1 MLSLIEINMTR
12 HDLLFRFP
20 CIDFCYIKASHDY
33 YLILQSSLVFI
44 CISIPS
50 MTHQLIN
57 NFSLGNHLIRIIRH
71 IYYQFIAIFLTALYD
86 NSYFINRIMRAQLA
100 FLMILYVLTSTKWI
114 LLSVFCL
121 NTMFICYC
129 KQRNLKDFSRM
140 PFPVRQYKFFSHMS
154 MF

>member
-1 MLSLIEINMTR
+1 MIYFFQIS
-12 HDLLFRFP
+12 F
-20 CIDFCYIKASHDY
+20 IDFCCIKASHDY

-50 MTHQLIN
+50 MTHQSMN
-57 NFSLGNHLIRIIRH
+57 NFPLGINLIRVIRH
-71 IYYQFIAIFLTALYD
+71 IYYQNITIYPTALH
-86 NSYFINRIMRAQLA
+86 NKSYFVDIFSI
-100 FLMILYVLTSTKWI
+100 ISYVLTSTKWI
-114 LLSVFCL
+114 LLSIFCL

-154 MF
+154 MFKCTLKCFNLFFLN